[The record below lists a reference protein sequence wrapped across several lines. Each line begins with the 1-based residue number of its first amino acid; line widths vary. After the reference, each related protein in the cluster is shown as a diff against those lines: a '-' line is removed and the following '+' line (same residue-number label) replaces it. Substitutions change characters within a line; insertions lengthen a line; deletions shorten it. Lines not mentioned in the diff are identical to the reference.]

1 MSNLFGVMP
10 YLATPVRADGK
21 VNAPVLERLSND
33 LVAAGVHGLAVLG
46 STGEFAYLDSDQ
58 KRDAVNV
65 VINVS
70 KGRVPVIAGVA
81 STSTS
86 QAIAQALAYQKLGA
100 DGILLTL
107 DAYFPLS
114 ESQILSY
121 FKAVADAVDI
131 PIVIYTNPNFQK
143 VSLSLDVIEN
153 LSHHPRIQYLKDAST
168 DTGRLLSI
176 KNRCGDNIG
185 LFAATSHITTAVMMI
200 GGLGWMSGP
209 ACIIP
214 RQSVRLYE
222 LCKANRWDDA
232 AALQRALWALYEA
245 FAKFGLAA
253 CIKAGLSV
261 QGYDIGDPIAPQTRL
276 AASQIKE
283 IGALLVRADSVTSSI
298 PVNLV

>member
-86 QAIAQALAYQKLGA
+86 QAITQALAYQKLGA

-114 ESQILSY
+114 ELQILSY
-121 FKAVADAVDI
+121 FKAIADAVDI

-153 LSHHPRIQYLKDAST
+153 LSRHPRIQYLKDAST
-168 DTGRLLSI
+168 DTGRLLSV

-185 LFAATSHITTAVMMI
+185 LFAATSHITPTDGTMRLLCSVHFGHFMR
-200 GGLGWMSGP
+200 LSRNSGSRP
-209 ACIIP
+209 AS
-214 RQSVRLYE
+214 RR
-222 LCKANRWDDA
+222 D
-232 AALQRALWALYEA
+232 
-245 FAKFGLAA
+245 
-253 CIKAGLSV
+253 
-261 QGYDIGDPIAPQTRL
+261 
-276 AASQIKE
+276 
-283 IGALLVRADSVTSSI
+283 
-298 PVNLV
+298 

>member
-1 MSNLFGVMP
+1 MSSLFGVMP

-21 VNAPVLERLSND
+21 VNASVLERLSND

-58 KRDAVNV
+58 KRDAVDV
-65 VINVS
+65 VISAS

-86 QAIAQALAYQKLGA
+86 QAITQALAYQKLGA
-100 DGILLTL
+100 DGVLLTL

-114 ESQILSY
+114 ELQILSY
-121 FKAVADAVDI
+121 FTTVADAVDI

-143 VSLSLDVIEN
+143 VSLSLNVIEN

-168 DTGRLLSI
+168 DTGRLLSV

-222 LCKANRWDDA
+222 LCKAKRWDA
-232 AALQRALWALYEA
+232 AVAMQCALWALYEA

-253 CIKAGLSV
+253 CIKAGLSI

-276 AASQIKE
+276 SASQIKE
-283 IGALLVRADSVTSSI
+283 IETLLFKADSLDPSI
-298 PVNLV
+298 SFNIA